1 MTTSCVAPYK
11 HILIILYL
19 AAAIGKLMDL
29 IRHPGLRISPFFCLP
44 DFIPSHI
51 LQFMKV

>member
-1 MTTSCVAPYK
+1 MTTSCIAPYK
-11 HILIILYL
+11 RILIILYL

-29 IRHPGLRISPFFCLP
+29 IRHPGLRISPVSCLL
-44 DFIPSHI
+44 DFTPSHV